1 MAAHRQ
7 QRDGWID
14 RQNSQ
19 EMEHLRRQQQD
30 LHPEPHLDHRS
41 DKSRDMDHIIPCRA
55 IGDGYNEWS
64 CESWNGLF
72 DKPRNEVYDGAE
84 SFHTVSYTHLTLPT
98 TPHV

>member
-19 EMEHLRRQQQD
+19 EMEHLSRQQQD

-64 CESWNGLF
+64 CEGWNGLF
-72 DKPRNEVYDGAE
+72 DKPCR
-84 SFHTVSYTHLTLPT
+84 
-98 TPHV
+98 TP